1 MRNSTIKSCISKGII
16 QKRILEILLLLTLYL
31 TFYSCTLLDH
41 NNREKSYTIL
51 VLYSYSPDK
60 AHWVNALRKGIHDC
74 LADNQIQ
81 ADVRDTYLEQTSD
94 PSDTTASIT
103 ALRLL
108 LDSLSLTPPDL
119 IITNGDNATH
129 ALLSTRHPLV
139 KSTPVVFSGINYLP
153 KEYLTQYKNATG
165 QLTTPDFRE
174 TQRLASQLMGFRQ
187 NQRNLVDGSPAGIFA
202 MKEISRQFQT
212 DTSASA
218 ILGPVW
224 QPLAPDSTMGWKEN
238 VYLLREGD
246 PFSPGKYMISIKLI
260 DDSKGSLLFAQLRN
274 IDQNYYTTACWNEFA
289 GIIVEGRTAPFF
301 SVTNEGFGKGYIG
314 GYFTPS
320 RKQTYRAMNTG
331 IQILKGKSPSS
342 IEISTSP
349 KEYHFDWQALQYWDI
364 PLDRLPANSTI
375 INWPFE
381 ERYKTGIYIAS
392 VIICLIILYALIAL
406 AKLSKQETLRKRHS
420 KHMLKIE
427 EQRLM
432 TTVDSLKE
440 AIIAI
445 DGNYRVLRIN
455 KTARTLLNLP
465 DEMNV
470 LNVDVNT
477 LCNISSKNTPSYLK
491 QNIDIALQTGKPQWS
506 DRLTYLVTSNQHTFP
521 ISVSITPIKQK
532 TGHKEVVLAFR
543 NILEEITQNEF
554 QELGIST
561 GETYPWRFDDT
572 RQLILFNKNFFS
584 NYQFPIT
591 PDEEDKLPLP
601 TFISWMHPEDRDLW
615 DKAIKQS
622 LIEDTLLTI
631 EIRLLTAQG
640 TYLWT
645 EFTIS
650 SHNIPTPQG
659 YLRQPFGLCSDI
671 DNLKNKQN
679 ELQALL
685 QEAKISDENKT
696 LFLANMSHEIR
707 TPLNAIVGFSSLL
720 AESDDLSAEERQ
732 MAIDLINENSQS
744 LLVTINDILDISRI
758 ESGISFQQT
767 PFVLNDLIRK
777 VQEEQQG
784 KIPAPIELRVNLPQ
798 NPVILEGDSFRME
811 QVLCNLINNASKFT
825 KEGSIEIGLEQKPDE
840 ISIYVRDTGIGISP
854 EQQEKI
860 FDRFYRV
867 DHFTKGNGLGL
878 PICKEI
884 IQRFQGSITLK
895 SELGVGTTFFITLP
909 VTSPLRI
916 PEQIWNYHENPI
928 YSMFSAMSAIRL

>member
-108 LDSLSLTPPDL
+108 LDSLSLTPPAL

-909 VTSPLRI
+909 VTSPSEDTGTNMEL
-916 PEQIWNYHENPI
+916 
-928 YSMFSAMSAIRL
+928 S

>member
-364 PLDRLPANSTI
+364 PLERLPANSTI

-909 VTSPLRI
+909 VTSPSEDTGTNMEL
-916 PEQIWNYHENPI
+916 
-928 YSMFSAMSAIRL
+928 S

>member
-811 QVLCNLINNASKFT
+811 QVLCNLINNASKLT

-854 EQQEKI
+854 EQQQKI

-909 VTSPLRI
+909 VTSPSEDTGTNMEL
-916 PEQIWNYHENPI
+916 
-928 YSMFSAMSAIRL
+928 S

>member
-1 MRNSTIKSCISKGII
+1 M
-16 QKRILEILLLLTLYL
+16 
-31 TFYSCTLLDH
+31 LDH

-274 IDQNYYTTACWNEFA
+274 INQNYYTTACWNEFA

-561 GETYPWRFDDT
+561 GETYPWRFDDA

-909 VTSPLRI
+909 VTSPSEDTGTNMEL
-916 PEQIWNYHENPI
+916 
-928 YSMFSAMSAIRL
+928 S

>member
-16 QKRILEILLLLTLYL
+16 QKRILDILLLLTLYL

-139 KSTPVVFSGINYLP
+139 KSTPIVFSGINYLP

-274 IDQNYYTTACWNEFA
+274 INQNYYTTACWNEFA

-491 QNIDIALQTGKPQWS
+491 QNIDIVLQTGKPQWS

-561 GETYPWRFDDT
+561 GETYPWRFDDA

-798 NPVILEGDSFRME
+798 NPVIFEGDSFRME

-909 VTSPLRI
+909 VTSPSEDTGTNMEL
-916 PEQIWNYHENPI
+916 
-928 YSMFSAMSAIRL
+928 S

>member
-1 MRNSTIKSCISKGII
+1 M
-16 QKRILEILLLLTLYL
+16 
-31 TFYSCTLLDH
+31 
-41 NNREKSYTIL
+41 
-51 VLYSYSPDK
+51 
-60 AHWVNALRKGIHDC
+60 
-74 LADNQIQ
+74 ADNQIQ
-81 ADVRDTYLEQTSD
+81 ADVCDTYLEQTSD

-909 VTSPLRI
+909 VTSPSEDTGTNMEL
-916 PEQIWNYHENPI
+916 
-928 YSMFSAMSAIRL
+928 S

>member
-631 EIRLLTAQG
+631 KIRLLTAQG

-909 VTSPLRI
+909 VTSPSEDTGTNMEL
-916 PEQIWNYHENPI
+916 
-928 YSMFSAMSAIRL
+928 S

>member
-744 LLVTINDILDISRI
+744 FLVTINDILDISRI

-909 VTSPLRI
+909 VTSPSEDTGTNMEL
-916 PEQIWNYHENPI
+916 
-928 YSMFSAMSAIRL
+928 S

>member
-1 MRNSTIKSCISKGII
+1 MKTFSIFVAVMRNSTIKSCISKGII

-274 IDQNYYTTACWNEFA
+274 INQNYYTTACWNEFA

-561 GETYPWRFDDT
+561 GETYPWRFDDA

-909 VTSPLRI
+909 VTSPSEDTGTNMEL
-916 PEQIWNYHENPI
+916 
-928 YSMFSAMSAIRL
+928 S

>member
-108 LDSLSLTPPDL
+108 LDSHSLTPPDL

-909 VTSPLRI
+909 VTSPSEDTGTNMEL
-916 PEQIWNYHENPI
+916 
-928 YSMFSAMSAIRL
+928 S

>member
-584 NYQFPIT
+584 NYQFPII

-909 VTSPLRI
+909 VTSPSEDTGTNMEL
-916 PEQIWNYHENPI
+916 
-928 YSMFSAMSAIRL
+928 S

>member
-758 ESGISFQQT
+758 ESGINFQQT

-909 VTSPLRI
+909 VTSPSEDTGTNMEL
-916 PEQIWNYHENPI
+916 
-928 YSMFSAMSAIRL
+928 S

>member
-274 IDQNYYTTACWNEFA
+274 MHHNYYTTACWNEFA

-561 GETYPWRFDDT
+561 GETYPWRFDDA

-909 VTSPLRI
+909 VTSPSEDTGTNMEL
-916 PEQIWNYHENPI
+916 
-928 YSMFSAMSAIRL
+928 S

>member
-274 IDQNYYTTACWNEFA
+274 INQNYYTTACWNEFA

-331 IQILKGKSPSS
+331 IQMRKGKSPSS

-561 GETYPWRFDDT
+561 GETYPWRFDDA

-909 VTSPLRI
+909 VTSPSEDTGTNMEL
-916 PEQIWNYHENPI
+916 
-928 YSMFSAMSAIRL
+928 S

>member
-212 DTSASA
+212 DTSAGA

-909 VTSPLRI
+909 VTSPSEDTGTNMEL
-916 PEQIWNYHENPI
+916 
-928 YSMFSAMSAIRL
+928 S

>member
-909 VTSPLRI
+909 VTSPSEDTGTTMEL
-916 PEQIWNYHENPI
+916 
-928 YSMFSAMSAIRL
+928 S

>member
-685 QEAKISDENKT
+685 QEAKISDENKP

-909 VTSPLRI
+909 VTSPSEDTGTNMEL
-916 PEQIWNYHENPI
+916 
-928 YSMFSAMSAIRL
+928 S

>member
-1 MRNSTIKSCISKGII
+1 M
-16 QKRILEILLLLTLYL
+16 
-31 TFYSCTLLDH
+31 
-41 NNREKSYTIL
+41 
-51 VLYSYSPDK
+51 
-60 AHWVNALRKGIHDC
+60 
-74 LADNQIQ
+74 ADNQIQ

-274 IDQNYYTTACWNEFA
+274 INQNYYTTACWNEFA

-561 GETYPWRFDDT
+561 GETYPWRFDDA

-909 VTSPLRI
+909 VTSPSEDTGTNMEL
-916 PEQIWNYHENPI
+916 
-928 YSMFSAMSAIRL
+928 S

>member
-129 ALLSTRHPLV
+129 ALLSSRHPLV

-909 VTSPLRI
+909 VTSPSEDTGTNMEL
-916 PEQIWNYHENPI
+916 
-928 YSMFSAMSAIRL
+928 S

>member
-1 MRNSTIKSCISKGII
+1 MKSGISKGII
-16 QKRILEILLLLTLYL
+16 QKRVLRILLLFSLCL
-31 TFYSCTLLDH
+31 TFHSCTLLDH
-41 NNREKSYTIL
+41 NNREKSYNIL
-51 VLYSYSPDK
+51 VLYSYPPNK
-60 AHWVNALRKGIHDC
+60 AHWVNALENGIHDC
-74 LADNQIQ
+74 LTDNQIQ
-81 ADVRDTYLEQTSD
+81 AHVYNAYLGQTPN
-94 PSDTTASIT
+94 PSDTTVSIK
-103 ALRLL
+103 ALRFL

-129 ALLSTRHPLV
+129 ALFSTRHPLA
-139 KSTPVVFSGINYLP
+139 KNIPVVFSGINYLP

-165 QLTTPDFRE
+165 QLTTPDFYE

-187 NQRNLVDGSPAGIFA
+187 NQRNLIDGSPAGICA
-202 MKEISRQFQT
+202 IKEISQQFHA
-212 DTSASA
+212 DTSAIA

-224 QPLAPDSTMGWKEN
+224 QPLSPDSAMGWKEE
-238 VYLLREGD
+238 VFLLREGD
-246 PFSPGKYMISIKLI
+246 LFGPGKYMISIKLI
-260 DDSKGSLLFAQLRN
+260 DDDKGFLLFSQLRN
-274 IDQNYYTTACWNEFA
+274 INRNYYTTTCWNEFV
-289 GIIVEGRTAPFF
+289 GIIVEGMTSPFF

-320 RKQTYRAMNTG
+320 RKQTYRAMNIG
-331 IQILKGKSPSS
+331 IRILKGESPSS
-342 IEISTSP
+342 IEISTCP
-349 KEYHFDWQALQYWDI
+349 KEYHFDWHALKYWDI

-381 ERYKTGIYIAS
+381 ERYKTGIYIGGTF
-392 VIICLIILYALIAL
+392 ICLFILYALIAL
-406 AKLSKQETLRKRHS
+406 AKLSKQEMLRNKHS
-420 KHMLKIE
+420 KYMLKIE

-440 AIIAI
+440 AVIAI
-445 DGNYRVLRIN
+445 DGNYRVLRMN
-455 KTARTLLNLP
+455 KTAKTLLNLP

-470 LNVDVNT
+470 LNVNINT
-477 LCNISSKNTPSYLK
+477 LCNISSRNTPSHLK

-521 ISVSITPIKQK
+521 IYGCITPIKQK
-532 TGHKEVVLAFR
+532 TGHKEVVIAFR
-543 NILEEITQNEF
+543 NTLEEITQNKF

-561 GETYPWRFDDT
+561 GDTYPWRFDDT
-572 RQLILFNKNFFS
+572 QQLILFNKNFFS
-584 NYQFPIT
+584 SYQFPIT
-591 PDEEDKLPLP
+591 PDEEDKLALP
-601 TFISWMHPEDRDLW
+601 TFISWIHPEDRDLW

-622 LIEDTLLTI
+622 LVEDTLLTI
-631 EIRLLTAQG
+631 EIRLLSAQD

-671 DNLKNKQN
+671 DNLKNKQK
-679 ELQALL
+679 ELHALL

-720 AESDDLSAEERQ
+720 AESYDLSAEEQQ

-767 PFVLNDLIRK
+767 PFVLNDLILK
-777 VQEEQQG
+777 VQEEQKE
-784 KIPAPIELRVNLPQ
+784 KIPSHIELRVNLPHR
-798 NPVILEGDSFRME
+798 PVTIKGDSFRMW

-825 KEGSIEIGLEQKPDE
+825 KEGYIEIGLEQKTDE
-840 ISIYVRDTGIGISP
+840 ISIYIRDTGIGISP
-854 EQQEKI
+854 EQQQKI

-884 IQRFQGSITLK
+884 IQRFQGNITLK
-895 SELGVGTTFFITLP
+895 SKLGNGSTFFITLP
-909 VTSPLRI
+909 VTSSFRNAGTTREL
-916 PEQIWNYHENPI
+916 
-928 YSMFSAMSAIRL
+928 S

>member
-81 ADVRDTYLEQTSD
+81 ADVCDTYLEQTSD

-884 IQRFQGSITLK
+884 IQRFQGSIILK

-909 VTSPLRI
+909 VTSPSEDTGTNMEL
-916 PEQIWNYHENPI
+916 
-928 YSMFSAMSAIRL
+928 S

>member
-274 IDQNYYTTACWNEFA
+274 INQNYYTTACWNEFA

-342 IEISTSP
+342 IEISASP

-909 VTSPLRI
+909 VTSPSEDTGTNMEL
-916 PEQIWNYHENPI
+916 
-928 YSMFSAMSAIRL
+928 S

>member
-631 EIRLLTAQG
+631 EIR
-640 TYLWT
+640 
-645 EFTIS
+645 
-650 SHNIPTPQG
+650 
-659 YLRQPFGLCSDI
+659 
-671 DNLKNKQN
+671 
-679 ELQALL
+679 
-685 QEAKISDENKT
+685 
-696 LFLANMSHEIR
+696 
-707 TPLNAIVGFSSLL
+707 FS
-720 AESDDLSAEERQ
+720 R
-732 MAIDLINENSQS
+732 
-744 LLVTINDILDISRI
+744 
-758 ESGISFQQT
+758 
-767 PFVLNDLIRK
+767 PK
-777 VQEEQQG
+777 
-784 KIPAPIELRVNLPQ
+784 APISGPSLP
-798 NPVILEGDSFRME
+798 
-811 QVLCNLINNASKFT
+811 
-825 KEGSIEIGLEQKPDE
+825 
-840 ISIYVRDTGIGISP
+840 
-854 EQQEKI
+854 
-860 FDRFYRV
+860 
-867 DHFTKGNGLGL
+867 
-878 PICKEI
+878 
-884 IQRFQGSITLK
+884 
-895 SELGVGTTFFITLP
+895 
-909 VTSPLRI
+909 
-916 PEQIWNYHENPI
+916 
-928 YSMFSAMSAIRL
+928 